1 MRESLRST
9 AAPFDFASA
18 ASKAGTAPLRS
29 RHRHRLALVLIA
41 LLPMVACSVFED
53 NGTHLAY
60 ALEAGA
66 KRLQSSGRSE
76 EVIAYEPLSGIDQS
90 YYVEL
95 TPSNSLQ
102 PPFGGYLVVSGRNSG
117 GTSYHGRFV
126 YTPTRFYV
134 VKQKAAAQIT
144 LRKNGGRIEVVDVR

>member
-1 MRESLRST
+1 MRKLLRSGAT
-9 AAPFDFASA
+9 LVDFASA
-18 ASKAGTAPLRS
+18 ASKVATAHFRS
-29 RHRHRLALVLIA
+29 GFRRGLALAVIA
-41 LLPMVACSVFED
+41 VLPMTACSVFED

-66 KRLQSSGRSE
+66 KRLQSSGRDE
-76 EVIAYEPLSGIDQS
+76 EVITYEPLSGIDQG

-102 PPFGGYLVVSGRNSG
+102 PPFGGYLVVSGKNSG

-134 VKQKAAAQIT
+134 VKQNAAARIT